1 MFVYEYVMLLSLPH
15 IVSISGGP
23 PPLMG
28 NIIVDPNMRPPDLD
42 SIVVSAE
49 EVTSTAAQFDQ
60 RKYNQKKCYCFLTF
74 CLGCEMYNSMV
85 QPKTTPVSKGLTPVV
100 MIFGG
105 TESLEKE
112 FPHMVILT

>member
-1 MFVYEYVMLLSLPH
+1 
-15 IVSISGGP
+15 
-23 PPLMG
+23 
-28 NIIVDPNMRPPDLD
+28 
-42 SIVVSAE
+42 
-49 EVTSTAAQFDQ
+49 
-60 RKYNQKKCYCFLTF
+60 
-74 CLGCEMYNSMV
+74 MYNSMV